1 MLNGVDLIL
10 GVDWMHEHDAV
21 LKVKHGVCTL
31 FGALGESGKPVNLF
45 ALQPK
50 HLPGFAAVAAMKE
63 QWESAVE
70 TKLLSPGQAVRQLR
84 KGCSSWLMLVKPGD
98 AGDQEGWH
106 RGSLAAAVAGCS
118 EQNTKAE
125 QDPWLVPQAVL
136 DGLLSEYA
144 DVFGDMPPGLPPDRP
159 VGHTIRTPPGA
170 EAPYKRMYK
179 LSPRVEVEVKKQV
192 AELLAKGLIEP
203 SSSPYGAPNL
213 FVQKKDGSL
222 RMCIDYRALNK
233 LTVRDR
239 YPLPRID
246 DLFDKLAG
254 KRVFSSLD
262 LQSGYHQIR
271 ITEEDVPNTAFLTPM
286 GQFQFKV
293 LCFGL
298 TNAPATFQRMMN
310 NVFKPLINECVLVYI
325 DDNLV
330 MSNTPEEHVQHLR
343 QVLQLMRE
351 NKFYAKLAKCEFNKT
366 QLAFLGHIVGS
377 KGIAVDPA
385 KVQVVKEWPTPRNL
399 KDLQALLGLANYF
412 RRFIPNFSSLAAP
425 LTNLTSKQVAAAY
438 DWEHFGGSEL
448 EAFDGLKE
456 ALCSAPVLAL
466 PDFSKPFVVCTDAS
480 LCVLPNPHRPGNI
493 STVGREFHIVSTYMR
508 RKTLGTIPE
517 LAVPAGAPPQ
527 QQQQLAAASTSR
539 KREAPTANKSRA
551 AKQDAMIV
559 IMTLSSRAEG
569 LIYAITTRRTAAR
582 LRESAELGSAGHL
595 GMTKTLEQ
603 VTRWFTWPGVSENVK
618 SYVRSWDSCQVNKS
632 SAKKPAGLLQPRP
645 IPERPWDSVSMDLIV
660 KLPASGPNKYDSI
673 LVFVDRL
680 TKMVHLVK
688 TWESMSATQYA
699 KLFLEHVFRLHGM
712 PRSVVSD
719 RGPQFHNKFW
729 AEVTKL
735 LQVQV
740 NLSSAYHPE
749 TDGQTERVNRVIEEM
764 LRHFI
769 RPDQRDWAE
778 YLPLVEFAINNAWQ
792 ESVRSTPFYLN
803 YGYHPRLAELLDL
816 PQKVPQA
823 HAFVKGMKTAV
834 EQARQCLAR
843 AQKRMKSYQD
853 KRRDVLFLPGDM
865 VLLSTQNMRG
875 KANQPGV
882 RKLKPRYVGP
892 FSVQYMVGKAAVK
905 LWLLDV
911 WSRLHNVFHVSLV
924 KPYRMDASEA
934 VPGLAG
940 PPPVQWLDGEPQ
952 YTVEKVV
959 GHRLE
964 PSKGKR
970 KGKCKKRRLEFL
982 VKWQGHGDEHNTWE
996 LSTQLVGCQELLARY
1011 LTEHNLSAE
1020 AEEAADGEC
1029 VQSALHVLCDDA
1041 ELSSDRALALVLR
1054 KLPSRAAAAFSDGYV
1069 KHSVIQEYQA
1079 RYEELDD
1086 ESALDS
1092 AQCIEMFLA
1101 IVRDD
1106 LADPVLLK
1114 QQVQGMRL
1122 GDTGDSGRTE
1132 APASLLAR
1140 MSPQLV
1146 RMTEQGHLSRLGAVN
1161 MFIIALQPH
1170 PRHVLHPQGQAFVQR
1185 SKAAFARLAMPHHSE
1200 DSVELA
1206 LGRAE
1211 TAATQV
1217 YNELVGMLQL
1227 DQAAGKPTVA
1237 IGVNTTDLLGQLK
1250 GGDASA
1256 VKAAQRLMK
1265 QLGNALH
1272 ASMPPPRPAQSQLQ
1286 WAAPSTAPTHVNASS
1301 PQPAEQALFEQFR
1314 LFMASRPPA
1323 AAPLRAHTAMQPRG
1337 GPPRSRLHCDHC
1349 DKDGHTEDRCYSKHP
1364 ELRPVHWGPPAPTHA
1379 LVAAEGMVED
1389 EGAAMHSFTSVPI
1402 TSPEHA
1408 LEAMRHALAAAADR
1422 PTSFTPG
1429 SASARSPPAAPQ
1441 PERVVL
1447 ADITNIVHALDQRV
1461 TGMQQSLLIVE
1472 AQVAQLRAQQPL
1484 AQGVVAAQSA
1494 QNSSASASLPPASYI
1509 RAGAPP
1515 PQALP
1520 FAANPS
1526 VHAGLSVLDRHG
1538 NPHAIPGVMIDSG
1551 SGAQLM
1557 TAGLAKQLQ
1566 LEVLPTQLRII
1577 QSGGTTF
1584 QTLGAVVVEVGL
1596 ALGTPHAARSRHRVH
1611 IVEEHSSLPYTL
1623 VIGTEVML
1631 RHGIQIDL
1639 PGRLLTYAPQLASHA
1654 HPQPRH
1660 ALPLHFEPPAEW
1672 SSATMLSQCSLADPS
1687 SLMQGSPL
1695 WACVASPVISGGA
1708 EGSSGHTSACYLGVP
1723 EGKPSA
1729 ASATSGCSHTP
1740 SVAED
1745 QPGVEI
1751 RGPPLAPRSKPGRG
1765 MDRQQLPTRTPKHQ
1779 PLGLGAA
1786 RRRDR
1791 KQRAKAPTP
1800 LLERWSTAGKGLLDA
1815 MRKGCTLRN
1824 ACAFLLILCALLPTM
1839 HACPPQQPQE
1849 VPALPCMFSCVT
1861 IAHTLPDGH
1870 QHLPPDA
1877 RFTKHPKGMLF
1888 GHHPDMTA
1896 AQHHQLQ
1903 AVIEVHDNAFSY
1915 SLSDLPGYHG
1925 PRPPLTIPLTTTEP
1939 VRSPPRRY
1947 SPIERQICSDKTA
1960 ELLAAG
1966 IISPVEGPCSYAAAP
1981 VLPAK
1986 KDVHGNWTDK
1996 RFAIDYRQLNAATR
2010 PDIYGLPRPDE
2021 LFIVQRMVR
2030 PINLDDPV
2038 VAAHDLLERS
2048 AVLSRET
2055 AAAMG
2060 NIRIAQHRDTL
2071 RYATTH
2077 SGSYKPAV
2085 RQLHPGSFVW
2095 TQRPQS
2101 NTLQLSARPEIYRVV
2116 SVGVNGVAKLQ
2127 GKCGRVMAENVC
2139 NLAPCHLPDIDP
2151 TIDHTLARPTADFP
2165 CSICK
2170 SPTDAERML
2179 LCDGCGKGFHTFCLT
2194 PKLTAVP
2201 EGSWLCAGCIGNGL
2215 TTQEVQRRTQDVA
2228 HQPQTSPLQ
2237 EAFTTKQGRDR
2248 AQAAQLLH
2256 GRVARQPGTSRW
2268 GVVRF
2273 KGQQC
2278 HPHYFAVDWA
2288 DGTITDKVSPTV
2300 LRNSRWLQPEG
2311 TVLPS
2316 LTLAPP
2322 VPGQRRSA
2330 RLGHGE
2336 NVGLAVAC
2344 ACPDSH
2350 GMALWA

>member
-1 MLNGVDLIL
+1 
-10 GVDWMHEHDAV
+10 
-21 LKVKHGVCTL
+21 
-31 FGALGESGKPVNLF
+31 
-45 ALQPK
+45 
-50 HLPGFAAVAAMKE
+50 
-63 QWESAVE
+63 
-70 TKLLSPGQAVRQLR
+70 
-84 KGCSSWLMLVKPGD
+84 
-98 AGDQEGWH
+98 
-106 RGSLAAAVAGCS
+106 
-118 EQNTKAE
+118 
-125 QDPWLVPQAVL
+125 
-136 DGLLSEYA
+136 
-144 DVFGDMPPGLPPDRP
+144 
-159 VGHTIRTPPGA
+159 
-170 EAPYKRMYK
+170 
-179 LSPRVEVEVKKQV
+179 
-192 AELLAKGLIEP
+192 
-203 SSSPYGAPNL
+203 
-213 FVQKKDGSL
+213 
-222 RMCIDYRALNK
+222 
-233 LTVRDR
+233 
-239 YPLPRID
+239 
-246 DLFDKLAG
+246 
-254 KRVFSSLD
+254 
-262 LQSGYHQIR
+262 
-271 ITEEDVPNTAFLTPM
+271 
-286 GQFQFKV
+286 
-293 LCFGL
+293 
-298 TNAPATFQRMMN
+298 
-310 NVFKPLINECVLVYI
+310 
-325 DDNLV
+325 
-330 MSNTPEEHVQHLR
+330 
-343 QVLQLMRE
+343 
-351 NKFYAKLAKCEFNKT
+351 
-366 QLAFLGHIVGS
+366 
-377 KGIAVDPA
+377 
-385 KVQVVKEWPTPRNL
+385 
-399 KDLQALLGLANYF
+399 
-412 RRFIPNFSSLAAP
+412 
-425 LTNLTSKQVAAAY
+425 
-438 DWEHFGGSEL
+438 
-448 EAFDGLKE
+448 
-456 ALCSAPVLAL
+456 
-466 PDFSKPFVVCTDAS
+466 
-480 LCVLPNPHRPGNI
+480 
-493 STVGREFHIVSTYMR
+493 
-508 RKTLGTIPE
+508 
-517 LAVPAGAPPQ
+517 
-527 QQQQLAAASTSR
+527 
-539 KREAPTANKSRA
+539 
-551 AKQDAMIV
+551 
-559 IMTLSSRAEG
+559 
-569 LIYAITTRRTAAR
+569 
-582 LRESAELGSAGHL
+582 
-595 GMTKTLEQ
+595 
-603 VTRWFTWPGVSENVK
+603 
-618 SYVRSWDSCQVNKS
+618 
-632 SAKKPAGLLQPRP
+632 
-645 IPERPWDSVSMDLIV
+645 
-660 KLPASGPNKYDSI
+660 
-673 LVFVDRL
+673 
-680 TKMVHLVK
+680 
-688 TWESMSATQYA
+688 
-699 KLFLEHVFRLHGM
+699 
-712 PRSVVSD
+712 
-719 RGPQFHNKFW
+719 
-729 AEVTKL
+729 
-735 LQVQV
+735 
-740 NLSSAYHPE
+740 
-749 TDGQTERVNRVIEEM
+749 
-764 LRHFI
+764 
-769 RPDQRDWAE
+769 
-778 YLPLVEFAINNAWQ
+778 
-792 ESVRSTPFYLN
+792 
-803 YGYHPRLAELLDL
+803 
-816 PQKVPQA
+816 
-823 HAFVKGMKTAV
+823 
-834 EQARQCLAR
+834 
-843 AQKRMKSYQD
+843 
-853 KRRDVLFLPGDM
+853 
-865 VLLSTQNMRG
+865 
-875 KANQPGV
+875 
-882 RKLKPRYVGP
+882 
-892 FSVQYMVGKAAVK
+892 
-905 LWLLDV
+905 
-911 WSRLHNVFHVSLV
+911 
-924 KPYRMDASEA
+924 
-934 VPGLAG
+934 
-940 PPPVQWLDGEPQ
+940 
-952 YTVEKVV
+952 
-959 GHRLE
+959 
-964 PSKGKR
+964 
-970 KGKCKKRRLEFL
+970 
-982 VKWQGHGDEHNTWE
+982 
-996 LSTQLVGCQELLARY
+996 
-1011 LTEHNLSAE
+1011 
-1020 AEEAADGEC
+1020 
-1029 VQSALHVLCDDA
+1029 
-1041 ELSSDRALALVLR
+1041 
-1054 KLPSRAAAAFSDGYV
+1054 
-1069 KHSVIQEYQA
+1069 
-1079 RYEELDD
+1079 
-1086 ESALDS
+1086 
-1092 AQCIEMFLA
+1092 
-1101 IVRDD
+1101 
-1106 LADPVLLK
+1106 
-1114 QQVQGMRL
+1114 
-1122 GDTGDSGRTE
+1122 
-1132 APASLLAR
+1132 
-1140 MSPQLV
+1140 
-1146 RMTEQGHLSRLGAVN
+1146 
-1161 MFIIALQPH
+1161 
-1170 PRHVLHPQGQAFVQR
+1170 
-1185 SKAAFARLAMPHHSE
+1185 
-1200 DSVELA
+1200 
-1206 LGRAE
+1206 
-1211 TAATQV
+1211 
-1217 YNELVGMLQL
+1217 
-1227 DQAAGKPTVA
+1227 
-1237 IGVNTTDLLGQLK
+1237 
-1250 GGDASA
+1250 
-1256 VKAAQRLMK
+1256 
-1265 QLGNALH
+1265 
-1272 ASMPPPRPAQSQLQ
+1272 
-1286 WAAPSTAPTHVNASS
+1286 
-1301 PQPAEQALFEQFR
+1301 
-1314 LFMASRPPA
+1314 
-1323 AAPLRAHTAMQPRG
+1323 
-1337 GPPRSRLHCDHC
+1337 
-1349 DKDGHTEDRCYSKHP
+1349 
-1364 ELRPVHWGPPAPTHA
+1364 
-1379 LVAAEGMVED
+1379 MVED

-1896 AQHHQLQ
+1896 AQHHQLE
-1903 AVIEVHDNAFSY
+1903 AVIEAHDNAFSY

-2021 LFIVQRMVR
+2021 LFSELGDSCYFSKLDMRSGFFQLHIAPADRIKTAFWCGNKLYYFNRMPFGLRNAPAEYQRVMDRCVADAGLIHCCKAYIDDLLVHSTTAEQHLIDVTAALRMLQATGLKAHPDKSVFGADVVEYLGHNVSSHGLSPTEAKVAAVTALPTPTCLHDLRQIMGFINYYRCYVPNFSAIAAPITHLTSKGAPWIWGEEHQQAFATLKAAICTPGLVLRRADHERPFVLHTDWSTAGCGAVLGQVDDVGMEYMVACVSRSNNKHERNYNSYQGEMLCAVWAIKTLRPYLHGASFRLVTDHQPLTWLMTNPNLTGHHARWALSLQDYTFTIEHRPGNKHQNADVLSRWPLPCSLDGTGAQLDPDPAAALACFPSPTPTANVVWACASYWPFDSDYATHPADLLWGNLGGDLDATRHPPAPPALPDPTAVLHSRIAAMCQLAAPTLATLPPAVTFAGMSVGQRDAHGVAQPVRLNTCCIAGTFCPAATHGVVLLELFGGLCAGLEMCLRNGMAVKQYYYCDTDPAAQRVAHHRVVTLSAQYPRLLPSSAYATTFTTLPADVRGITTAHLVHAGAKAARPWLVVAGWECQDLSPAGTQAGMYGSHSSTHLDCLRIIGALQQLQRTCPPAYILENAAVQFNFSSVNVRSQFQPLCEVLGEPLCFDAAAVGSYAHRLRNYWTNMCDPAAAAVVVAQATTDEVQVQDILDPGRTTPLTTTWPPPPAWQCEVAGQPLRVLPTLVATPHSYAYRGRGPGLILNPDGTRSEPSVPERERALGYGTGATAAPGVNLQQRFAILGRCMDAYAMQTLLAISLTLSRTHPSPSLASCACVPEGSAGPQWTSRPPHPVGCTASPAGLAAAVVAAVEEDTDVHAAIATLHFLRTRAHNPGQSATELRRVTRRAKAYRWDSNQLLRVMADGSTKVVPAPPARDQLVLAMHGSNGHFGVRRTTAILLHNHWWAGIHADVARVLRSCHVCDRARASFNLRAAQLSPLPVQGLFYRWGVDLAGPLPRTHRGHEYLMVCIEHLTKHVELVPIPDRLASTTAYHFHHQVLGRFGASAEVLTDGGREFQGEFADLLQRHLIDHRVTSPHHPQADGLAERAVQTFKDALRKHIAVSGDPAAWDEALPAIALGYRASPQEATKCSPYSLLYGRAPVLPPAVVQRMVR

-2330 RLGHGE
+2330 RLAAYQAFTDWFDE
-2336 NVGLAVAC
+2336 IFKNIVQTVA
-2344 ACPDSH
+2344 
-2350 GMALWA
+2350 L

>member
-1 MLNGVDLIL
+1 MSAMSVD
-10 GVDWMHEHDAV
+10 
-21 LKVKHGVCTL
+21 
-31 FGALGESGKPVNLF
+31 GASN
-45 ALQPK
+45 A
-50 HLPGFAAVAAMKE
+50 
-63 QWESAVE
+63 
-70 TKLLSPGQAVRQLR
+70 
-84 KGCSSWLMLVKPGD
+84 GD
-98 AGDQEGWH
+98 AG
-106 RGSLAAAVAGCS
+106 GSSGIPTYGSRFSSATS
-118 EQNTKAE
+118 
-125 QDPWLVPQAVL
+125 
-136 DGLLSEYA
+136 
-144 DVFGDMPPGLPPDRP
+144 FGVKHPLPSSGT
-159 VGHTIRTPPGA
+159 V
-170 EAPYKRMYK
+170 
-179 LSPRVEVEVKKQV
+179 LSPY
-192 AELLAKGLIEP
+192 EL
-203 SSSPYGAPNL
+203 
-213 FVQKKDGSL
+213 
-222 RMCIDYRALNK
+222 
-233 LTVRDR
+233 DR
-239 YPLPRID
+239 
-246 DLFDKLAG
+246 
-254 KRVFSSLD
+254 S
-262 LQSGYHQIR
+262 
-271 ITEEDVPNTAFLTPM
+271 
-286 GQFQFKV
+286 FQ
-293 LCFGL
+293 
-298 TNAPATFQRMMN
+298 
-310 NVFKPLINECVLVYI
+310 
-325 DDNLV
+325 
-330 MSNTPEEHVQHLR
+330 
-343 QVLQLMRE
+343 
-351 NKFYAKLAKCEFNKT
+351 
-366 QLAFLGHIVGS
+366 
-377 KGIAVDPA
+377 
-385 KVQVVKEWPTPRNL
+385 
-399 KDLQALLGLANYF
+399 
-412 RRFIPNFSSLAAP
+412 
-425 LTNLTSKQVAAAY
+425 
-438 DWEHFGGSEL
+438 
-448 EAFDGLKE
+448 
-456 ALCSAPVLAL
+456 
-466 PDFSKPFVVCTDAS
+466 
-480 LCVLPNPHRPGNI
+480 
-493 STVGREFHIVSTYMR
+493 
-508 RKTLGTIPE
+508 
-517 LAVPAGAPPQ
+517 
-527 QQQQLAAASTSR
+527 
-539 KREAPTANKSRA
+539 
-551 AKQDAMIV
+551 
-559 IMTLSSRAEG
+559 
-569 LIYAITTRRTAAR
+569 
-582 LRESAELGSAGHL
+582 
-595 GMTKTLEQ
+595 
-603 VTRWFTWPGVSENVK
+603 
-618 SYVRSWDSCQVNKS
+618 
-632 SAKKPAGLLQPRP
+632 
-645 IPERPWDSVSMDLIV
+645 
-660 KLPASGPNKYDSI
+660 
-673 LVFVDRL
+673 
-680 TKMVHLVK
+680 
-688 TWESMSATQYA
+688 
-699 KLFLEHVFRLHGM
+699 
-712 PRSVVSD
+712 
-719 RGPQFHNKFW
+719 
-729 AEVTKL
+729 
-735 LQVQV
+735 
-740 NLSSAYHPE
+740 
-749 TDGQTERVNRVIEEM
+749 
-764 LRHFI
+764 
-769 RPDQRDWAE
+769 
-778 YLPLVEFAINNAWQ
+778 
-792 ESVRSTPFYLN
+792 
-803 YGYHPRLAELLDL
+803 
-816 PQKVPQA
+816 
-823 HAFVKGMKTAV
+823 
-834 EQARQCLAR
+834 
-843 AQKRMKSYQD
+843 
-853 KRRDVLFLPGDM
+853 
-865 VLLSTQNMRG
+865 
-875 KANQPGV
+875 
-882 RKLKPRYVGP
+882 
-892 FSVQYMVGKAAVK
+892 
-905 LWLLDV
+905 
-911 WSRLHNVFHVSLV
+911 
-924 KPYRMDASEA
+924 
-934 VPGLAG
+934 
-940 PPPVQWLDGEPQ
+940 
-952 YTVEKVV
+952 
-959 GHRLE
+959 
-964 PSKGKR
+964 
-970 KGKCKKRRLEFL
+970 
-982 VKWQGHGDEHNTWE
+982 
-996 LSTQLVGCQELLARY
+996 
-1011 LTEHNLSAE
+1011 
-1020 AEEAADGEC
+1020 C

-1272 ASMPPPRPAQSQLQ
+1272 ASMPPPRPAPSQLQ
-1286 WAAPSTAPTHVNASS
+1286 WCENHQRWTGHSTAECHIGMQGQPRAAPSTAPTHVNAIS

-1314 LFMASRPPA
+1314 LFMATRPPA

-1408 LEAMRHALAAAADR
+1408 LEAIRHALAAAADR

-1447 ADITNIVHALDQRV
+1447 ADITSIVHALDQRV

-1494 QNSSASASLPPASYI
+1494 QNSSASASLPPASFI

-1695 WACVASPVISGGA
+1695 WACMASPVISGGA

-1815 MRKGCTLRN
+1815 ML
-1824 ACAFLLILCALLPTM
+1824 
-1839 HACPPQQPQE
+1839 
-1849 VPALPCMFSCVT
+1849 
-1861 IAHTLPDGH
+1861 
-1870 QHLPPDA
+1870 
-1877 RFTKHPKGMLF
+1877 
-1888 GHHPDMTA
+1888 
-1896 AQHHQLQ
+1896 
-1903 AVIEVHDNAFSY
+1903 
-1915 SLSDLPGYHG
+1915 
-1925 PRPPLTIPLTTTEP
+1925 
-1939 VRSPPRRY
+1939 
-1947 SPIERQICSDKTA
+1947 
-1960 ELLAAG
+1960 
-1966 IISPVEGPCSYAAAP
+1966 
-1981 VLPAK
+1981 
-1986 KDVHGNWTDK
+1986 
-1996 RFAIDYRQLNAATR
+1996 
-2010 PDIYGLPRPDE
+2010 
-2021 LFIVQRMVR
+2021 VQRMVR
-2030 PINLDDPV
+2030 PVNLDDPV

-2316 LTLAPP
+2316 LTLAPS

>member
-1 MLNGVDLIL
+1 
-10 GVDWMHEHDAV
+10 
-21 LKVKHGVCTL
+21 
-31 FGALGESGKPVNLF
+31 
-45 ALQPK
+45 
-50 HLPGFAAVAAMKE
+50 
-63 QWESAVE
+63 
-70 TKLLSPGQAVRQLR
+70 
-84 KGCSSWLMLVKPGD
+84 
-98 AGDQEGWH
+98 
-106 RGSLAAAVAGCS
+106 
-118 EQNTKAE
+118 
-125 QDPWLVPQAVL
+125 
-136 DGLLSEYA
+136 
-144 DVFGDMPPGLPPDRP
+144 
-159 VGHTIRTPPGA
+159 
-170 EAPYKRMYK
+170 
-179 LSPRVEVEVKKQV
+179 
-192 AELLAKGLIEP
+192 
-203 SSSPYGAPNL
+203 
-213 FVQKKDGSL
+213 
-222 RMCIDYRALNK
+222 
-233 LTVRDR
+233 
-239 YPLPRID
+239 
-246 DLFDKLAG
+246 
-254 KRVFSSLD
+254 
-262 LQSGYHQIR
+262 
-271 ITEEDVPNTAFLTPM
+271 
-286 GQFQFKV
+286 
-293 LCFGL
+293 
-298 TNAPATFQRMMN
+298 
-310 NVFKPLINECVLVYI
+310 
-325 DDNLV
+325 
-330 MSNTPEEHVQHLR
+330 
-343 QVLQLMRE
+343 
-351 NKFYAKLAKCEFNKT
+351 
-366 QLAFLGHIVGS
+366 
-377 KGIAVDPA
+377 
-385 KVQVVKEWPTPRNL
+385 
-399 KDLQALLGLANYF
+399 
-412 RRFIPNFSSLAAP
+412 
-425 LTNLTSKQVAAAY
+425 
-438 DWEHFGGSEL
+438 
-448 EAFDGLKE
+448 
-456 ALCSAPVLAL
+456 
-466 PDFSKPFVVCTDAS
+466 
-480 LCVLPNPHRPGNI
+480 
-493 STVGREFHIVSTYMR
+493 
-508 RKTLGTIPE
+508 
-517 LAVPAGAPPQ
+517 
-527 QQQQLAAASTSR
+527 
-539 KREAPTANKSRA
+539 
-551 AKQDAMIV
+551 
-559 IMTLSSRAEG
+559 
-569 LIYAITTRRTAAR
+569 
-582 LRESAELGSAGHL
+582 
-595 GMTKTLEQ
+595 
-603 VTRWFTWPGVSENVK
+603 
-618 SYVRSWDSCQVNKS
+618 
-632 SAKKPAGLLQPRP
+632 
-645 IPERPWDSVSMDLIV
+645 
-660 KLPASGPNKYDSI
+660 
-673 LVFVDRL
+673 
-680 TKMVHLVK
+680 
-688 TWESMSATQYA
+688 
-699 KLFLEHVFRLHGM
+699 
-712 PRSVVSD
+712 
-719 RGPQFHNKFW
+719 
-729 AEVTKL
+729 
-735 LQVQV
+735 
-740 NLSSAYHPE
+740 
-749 TDGQTERVNRVIEEM
+749 
-764 LRHFI
+764 
-769 RPDQRDWAE
+769 
-778 YLPLVEFAINNAWQ
+778 
-792 ESVRSTPFYLN
+792 
-803 YGYHPRLAELLDL
+803 
-816 PQKVPQA
+816 
-823 HAFVKGMKTAV
+823 
-834 EQARQCLAR
+834 
-843 AQKRMKSYQD
+843 
-853 KRRDVLFLPGDM
+853 
-865 VLLSTQNMRG
+865 
-875 KANQPGV
+875 
-882 RKLKPRYVGP
+882 
-892 FSVQYMVGKAAVK
+892 
-905 LWLLDV
+905 
-911 WSRLHNVFHVSLV
+911 
-924 KPYRMDASEA
+924 
-934 VPGLAG
+934 
-940 PPPVQWLDGEPQ
+940 
-952 YTVEKVV
+952 
-959 GHRLE
+959 
-964 PSKGKR
+964 
-970 KGKCKKRRLEFL
+970 
-982 VKWQGHGDEHNTWE
+982 
-996 LSTQLVGCQELLARY
+996 
-1011 LTEHNLSAE
+1011 
-1020 AEEAADGEC
+1020 
-1029 VQSALHVLCDDA
+1029 
-1041 ELSSDRALALVLR
+1041 
-1054 KLPSRAAAAFSDGYV
+1054 
-1069 KHSVIQEYQA
+1069 
-1079 RYEELDD
+1079 
-1086 ESALDS
+1086 
-1092 AQCIEMFLA
+1092 
-1101 IVRDD
+1101 
-1106 LADPVLLK
+1106 
-1114 QQVQGMRL
+1114 
-1122 GDTGDSGRTE
+1122 
-1132 APASLLAR
+1132 
-1140 MSPQLV
+1140 
-1146 RMTEQGHLSRLGAVN
+1146 
-1161 MFIIALQPH
+1161 
-1170 PRHVLHPQGQAFVQR
+1170 
-1185 SKAAFARLAMPHHSE
+1185 
-1200 DSVELA
+1200 
-1206 LGRAE
+1206 
-1211 TAATQV
+1211 
-1217 YNELVGMLQL
+1217 
-1227 DQAAGKPTVA
+1227 
-1237 IGVNTTDLLGQLK
+1237 
-1250 GGDASA
+1250 
-1256 VKAAQRLMK
+1256 
-1265 QLGNALH
+1265 
-1272 ASMPPPRPAQSQLQ
+1272 
-1286 WAAPSTAPTHVNASS
+1286 
-1301 PQPAEQALFEQFR
+1301 
-1314 LFMASRPPA
+1314 
-1323 AAPLRAHTAMQPRG
+1323 
-1337 GPPRSRLHCDHC
+1337 
-1349 DKDGHTEDRCYSKHP
+1349 
-1364 ELRPVHWGPPAPTHA
+1364 
-1379 LVAAEGMVED
+1379 
-1389 EGAAMHSFTSVPI
+1389 
-1402 TSPEHA
+1402 
-1408 LEAMRHALAAAADR
+1408 
-1422 PTSFTPG
+1422 
-1429 SASARSPPAAPQ
+1429 
-1441 PERVVL
+1441 
-1447 ADITNIVHALDQRV
+1447 
-1461 TGMQQSLLIVE
+1461 
-1472 AQVAQLRAQQPL
+1472 
-1484 AQGVVAAQSA
+1484 
-1494 QNSSASASLPPASYI
+1494 
-1509 RAGAPP
+1509 
-1515 PQALP
+1515 
-1520 FAANPS
+1520 
-1526 VHAGLSVLDRHG
+1526 
-1538 NPHAIPGVMIDSG
+1538 MIDSG

-1903 AVIEVHDNAFSY
+1903 AVIEAHDNAFSY

-2021 LFIVQRMVR
+2021 LFMWAIKTLRPYLHGASFRLVTDHQPLTWLMTNPNLTGHHARWALSLQDYTFTIEHRPGNKHQNADVLSRWPLPCSLDGTGAQLDPDPAAALACFPSPTPTANVVWACASYWPFDSDYATHPADLLWGNLGGDLDATRHPPAPPALPDPTAVLHSRIAAMCQLAAPTLATLPPAVTFAGMSVGQRDAHGVAQPVRLNTCCIAGTFCPAATHGVVLLELFGGLCAGLEMCLRNGMAVKQYYYCDTDPAAQRVAHHRVVTLSAQYPRLLPSSAYATTFTTLPADVRGITTAHLVHAGAKAARPWLVVAGWECQDLSPAGTQAGMYGSHSSTHLDCLRIIGALQQLQRTCPPAYILENAAVQFNFSSVNVRSQFQPLCEVLGEPLCFDAAAVGSYAHRLRNYWTNMCDPAAAAVVVAQATTDEVQVQDILDPGRTTPLTTTWPPPPAWQCEVAGQPLRVLPTLVATPHSYAYRGRGPGLILNPDGTRSEPSVPERERALGYGTGATAAPGVNLQQRFAILGRCMDAYAMQTLLAISLTLSRTHPSPSLASCACVPEGSAGPQWTSRPPHPVGCTASPAGLAAAVVAAVEEDTDVHADIATLHFLRTRAHNPGQSATELRRVTRRAKAYRWDSNQLLRVMADGSTKVVPAPPARDQLVLAMHGSNGHFGVRRTTAILLHNHWWAGIHADVARVLRSCHVCDRARASFNLRAAQLSPLPVQGLFYRWGVDLAGPLPRTHRGHEYLMVCIEHLTKHVELVPIPDRLASTTAYHFHHQVLGRFGASAEVLTDGGREFQGEFADLLQRHLIDHRVTSPHHPQADGLAERAVQTFKDALRKHIAVSGDPAAWDEALPAIALGYRASPQEATKCSPYSLLYGRAPVLPPAVVQRMVR

>member
-1 MLNGVDLIL
+1 M
-10 GVDWMHEHDAV
+10 
-21 LKVKHGVCTL
+21 TL
-31 FGALGESGKPVNLF
+31 FGI
-45 ALQPK
+45 
-50 HLPGFAAVAAMKE
+50 AV
-63 QWESAVE
+63 VC
-70 TKLLSPGQAVRQLR
+70 VRGR
-84 KGCSSWLMLVKPGD
+84 MLD
-98 AGDQEGWH
+98 
-106 RGSLAAAVAGCS
+106 
-118 EQNTKAE
+118 
-125 QDPWLVPQAVL
+125 
-136 DGLLSEYA
+136 
-144 DVFGDMPPGLPPDRP
+144 
-159 VGHTIRTPPGA
+159 
-170 EAPYKRMYK
+170 
-179 LSPRVEVEVKKQV
+179 
-192 AELLAKGLIEP
+192 
-203 SSSPYGAPNL
+203 
-213 FVQKKDGSL
+213 
-222 RMCIDYRALNK
+222 
-233 LTVRDR
+233 
-239 YPLPRID
+239 
-246 DLFDKLAG
+246 
-254 KRVFSSLD
+254 
-262 LQSGYHQIR
+262 
-271 ITEEDVPNTAFLTPM
+271 
-286 GQFQFKV
+286 
-293 LCFGL
+293 CFGG
-298 TNAPATFQRMMN
+298 
-310 NVFKPLINECVLVYI
+310 C
-325 DDNLV
+325 
-330 MSNTPEEHVQHLR
+330 
-343 QVLQLMRE
+343 
-351 NKFYAKLAKCEFNKT
+351 
-366 QLAFLGHIVGS
+366 
-377 KGIAVDPA
+377 DP
-385 KVQVVKEWPTPRNL
+385 
-399 KDLQALLGLANYF
+399 
-412 RRFIPNFSSLAAP
+412 
-425 LTNLTSKQVAAAY
+425 
-438 DWEHFGGSEL
+438 
-448 EAFDGLKE
+448 
-456 ALCSAPVLAL
+456 
-466 PDFSKPFVVCTDAS
+466 
-480 LCVLPNPHRPGNI
+480 
-493 STVGREFHIVSTYMR
+493 
-508 RKTLGTIPE
+508 
-517 LAVPAGAPPQ
+517 
-527 QQQQLAAASTSR
+527 
-539 KREAPTANKSRA
+539 
-551 AKQDAMIV
+551 
-559 IMTLSSRAEG
+559 
-569 LIYAITTRRTAAR
+569 
-582 LRESAELGSAGHL
+582 
-595 GMTKTLEQ
+595 
-603 VTRWFTWPGVSENVK
+603 
-618 SYVRSWDSCQVNKS
+618 
-632 SAKKPAGLLQPRP
+632 
-645 IPERPWDSVSMDLIV
+645 
-660 KLPASGPNKYDSI
+660 
-673 LVFVDRL
+673 
-680 TKMVHLVK
+680 
-688 TWESMSATQYA
+688 
-699 KLFLEHVFRLHGM
+699 
-712 PRSVVSD
+712 SD
-719 RGPQFHNKFW
+719 IQ
-729 AEVTKL
+729 
-735 LQVQV
+735 
-740 NLSSAYHPE
+740 
-749 TDGQTERVNRVIEEM
+749 
-764 LRHFI
+764 
-769 RPDQRDWAE
+769 
-778 YLPLVEFAINNAWQ
+778 
-792 ESVRSTPFYLN
+792 
-803 YGYHPRLAELLDL
+803 PRLA
-816 PQKVPQA
+816 
-823 HAFVKGMKTAV
+823 
-834 EQARQCLAR
+834 R
-843 AQKRMKSYQD
+843 
-853 KRRDVLFLPGDM
+853 
-865 VLLSTQNMRG
+865 
-875 KANQPGV
+875 
-882 RKLKPRYVGP
+882 
-892 FSVQYMVGKAAVK
+892 
-905 LWLLDV
+905 
-911 WSRLHNVFHVSLV
+911 
-924 KPYRMDASEA
+924 
-934 VPGLAG
+934 LAG
-940 PPPVQWLDGEPQ
+940 
-952 YTVEKVV
+952 
-959 GHRLE
+959 
-964 PSKGKR
+964 
-970 KGKCKKRRLEFL
+970 
-982 VKWQGHGDEHNTWE
+982 
-996 LSTQLVGCQELLARY
+996 
-1011 LTEHNLSAE
+1011 
-1020 AEEAADGEC
+1020 
-1029 VQSALHVLCDDA
+1029 
-1041 ELSSDRALALVLR
+1041 
-1054 KLPSRAAAAFSDGYV
+1054 
-1069 KHSVIQEYQA
+1069 EYQA

-1272 ASMPPPRPAQSQLQ
+1272 ASMPPPRPAPSQLQ
-1286 WAAPSTAPTHVNASS
+1286 WCENHQRWTGHSTAECHIGMQGQPRPAPSTAPTHVNASS

-1314 LFMASRPPA
+1314 LFMATRPPA

-1695 WACVASPVISGGA
+1695 WACMASPVISGGA

-1849 VPALPCMFSCVT
+1849 VPALPCLFSCVT

-1903 AVIEVHDNAFSY
+1903 AVIEAHDNAFSY
-1915 SLSDLPGYHG
+1915 SLSDLPGYHVL
-1925 PRPPLTIPLTTTEP
+1925 RVT
-1939 VRSPPRRY
+1939 SPHHPQADGLAERAVQTFKDALRKHIAVSGDPAAWDEALPAIALGYRVSPQEATKCSPY
-1947 SPIERQICSDKTA
+1947 S
-1960 ELLAAG
+1960 LLYG
-1966 IISPVEGPCSYAAAP
+1966 RAP
-1981 VLPAK
+1981 VLPPA
-1986 KDVHGNWTDK
+1986 V
-1996 RFAIDYRQLNAATR
+1996 
-2010 PDIYGLPRPDE
+2010 
-2021 LFIVQRMVR
+2021 VQRMVR
-2030 PINLDDPV
+2030 PVNLDDPV

-2139 NLAPCHLPDIDP
+2139 NLAPC
-2151 TIDHTLARPTADFP
+2151 
-2165 CSICK
+2165 
-2170 SPTDAERML
+2170 
-2179 LCDGCGKGFHTFCLT
+2179 
-2194 PKLTAVP
+2194 
-2201 EGSWLCAGCIGNGL
+2201 CIGNGL

-2288 DGTITDKVSPTV
+2288 DGTITDKAAVPLAVGPAAMPLAVGPAAVPLAVGQAAVPLAAGPAAVPLAVGQAAVPLAAGMAYATP
-2300 LRNSRWLQPEG
+2300 NIGPAH
-2311 TVLPS
+2311 
-2316 LTLAPP
+2316 TLAAPCKRTKANRANLARGHAAVAAATAAAAAAAASTATAATEAEGVRSAAALQECEAELQRCLQALQRSENEVQAVQVALHRSQAELAAMKQELSACQAERAATKQELAASQRILLNFIAYSTP
-2322 VPGQRRSA
+2322 VPTAGNAHGTAMATNKMFLCENFMQPSMQPDYFIVVWGQDPVGA
-2330 RLGHGE
+2330 RTLWCGARTLWCQDPVVWCQDPVVWGQDPVVPGPCGVGPGPCGARTLWCGAGTLWCQDPVVWGQDPVVPGPCGVGPGPCGVGPGPCGARTLWCGARTLWCQDPVVWGRDPCGARTPVVWGQDPVVPGPCGVGPGPCGARTLPVVGPGPCHVVPGPCGVGPGPCGARTLWCGAGTLWCQDPVVWGQDPVDPVVWGPGPLWCQDPVVWGQDPVDPVVWCQDPVVWGQDPVGVGPGPCGCQDPVVWGQDPVVPGPLWCGAGTLWCQDPVVWGQDPVVPRTLWTLWCQDPAVWGQDPVDPVVWGQDPVVRCQDPVVPGTLWTLWCQDPVVWGQDPVGQDPVDPCGVGARTLWCQDPVVWCQDPVVWGQDPVVPGPCGVGPGPCGARTLWCGAMTLWTLWCQDPVVWGRDPVVPGTLWCWGQDPVVPGPCGLGPGPCRTLWCQNPVVRNQDPVVWGQDPVVPGPCGVGPGPCGARTLWCGARTLWCQDPVGVQQDPVGPDPGVRCQDPVGQDPVVWCQDPVVWGQDPVVPEPCGE
-2336 NVGLAVAC
+2336 EPGPCGVVPGPCGEVPGPCGART
-2344 ACPDSH
+2344 
-2350 GMALWA
+2350 LW

>member
-1 MLNGVDLIL
+1 MSAMSVD
-10 GVDWMHEHDAV
+10 
-21 LKVKHGVCTL
+21 
-31 FGALGESGKPVNLF
+31 GASN
-45 ALQPK
+45 A
-50 HLPGFAAVAAMKE
+50 
-63 QWESAVE
+63 
-70 TKLLSPGQAVRQLR
+70 
-84 KGCSSWLMLVKPGD
+84 GD
-98 AGDQEGWH
+98 AG
-106 RGSLAAAVAGCS
+106 GSSGIPTYGSRFSSATS
-118 EQNTKAE
+118 
-125 QDPWLVPQAVL
+125 
-136 DGLLSEYA
+136 
-144 DVFGDMPPGLPPDRP
+144 FGVKHPLPSSGT
-159 VGHTIRTPPGA
+159 V
-170 EAPYKRMYK
+170 
-179 LSPRVEVEVKKQV
+179 LSPY
-192 AELLAKGLIEP
+192 EL
-203 SSSPYGAPNL
+203 
-213 FVQKKDGSL
+213 
-222 RMCIDYRALNK
+222 
-233 LTVRDR
+233 DR
-239 YPLPRID
+239 
-246 DLFDKLAG
+246 
-254 KRVFSSLD
+254 S
-262 LQSGYHQIR
+262 
-271 ITEEDVPNTAFLTPM
+271 
-286 GQFQFKV
+286 FQ
-293 LCFGL
+293 
-298 TNAPATFQRMMN
+298 
-310 NVFKPLINECVLVYI
+310 
-325 DDNLV
+325 
-330 MSNTPEEHVQHLR
+330 
-343 QVLQLMRE
+343 
-351 NKFYAKLAKCEFNKT
+351 
-366 QLAFLGHIVGS
+366 
-377 KGIAVDPA
+377 
-385 KVQVVKEWPTPRNL
+385 
-399 KDLQALLGLANYF
+399 
-412 RRFIPNFSSLAAP
+412 
-425 LTNLTSKQVAAAY
+425 
-438 DWEHFGGSEL
+438 
-448 EAFDGLKE
+448 
-456 ALCSAPVLAL
+456 
-466 PDFSKPFVVCTDAS
+466 
-480 LCVLPNPHRPGNI
+480 
-493 STVGREFHIVSTYMR
+493 
-508 RKTLGTIPE
+508 
-517 LAVPAGAPPQ
+517 
-527 QQQQLAAASTSR
+527 
-539 KREAPTANKSRA
+539 
-551 AKQDAMIV
+551 
-559 IMTLSSRAEG
+559 
-569 LIYAITTRRTAAR
+569 
-582 LRESAELGSAGHL
+582 
-595 GMTKTLEQ
+595 
-603 VTRWFTWPGVSENVK
+603 
-618 SYVRSWDSCQVNKS
+618 
-632 SAKKPAGLLQPRP
+632 
-645 IPERPWDSVSMDLIV
+645 
-660 KLPASGPNKYDSI
+660 
-673 LVFVDRL
+673 
-680 TKMVHLVK
+680 
-688 TWESMSATQYA
+688 
-699 KLFLEHVFRLHGM
+699 
-712 PRSVVSD
+712 
-719 RGPQFHNKFW
+719 
-729 AEVTKL
+729 
-735 LQVQV
+735 
-740 NLSSAYHPE
+740 
-749 TDGQTERVNRVIEEM
+749 
-764 LRHFI
+764 
-769 RPDQRDWAE
+769 
-778 YLPLVEFAINNAWQ
+778 
-792 ESVRSTPFYLN
+792 
-803 YGYHPRLAELLDL
+803 
-816 PQKVPQA
+816 
-823 HAFVKGMKTAV
+823 
-834 EQARQCLAR
+834 
-843 AQKRMKSYQD
+843 
-853 KRRDVLFLPGDM
+853 
-865 VLLSTQNMRG
+865 
-875 KANQPGV
+875 
-882 RKLKPRYVGP
+882 
-892 FSVQYMVGKAAVK
+892 
-905 LWLLDV
+905 
-911 WSRLHNVFHVSLV
+911 
-924 KPYRMDASEA
+924 
-934 VPGLAG
+934 
-940 PPPVQWLDGEPQ
+940 
-952 YTVEKVV
+952 
-959 GHRLE
+959 
-964 PSKGKR
+964 
-970 KGKCKKRRLEFL
+970 
-982 VKWQGHGDEHNTWE
+982 
-996 LSTQLVGCQELLARY
+996 
-1011 LTEHNLSAE
+1011 
-1020 AEEAADGEC
+1020 C

-1286 WAAPSTAPTHVNASS
+1286 WCENHQRWTGHSTAECHIGMQGQPRPAPSTAPTHVNASS

-1422 PTSFTPG
+1422 PTSFNPG

-1654 HPQPRH
+1654 HSQPRH

-1672 SSATMLSQCSLADPS
+1672 SSATMLSQCSVADLS

-1695 WACVASPVISGGA
+1695 WACMASPVISGGA

-1849 VPALPCMFSCVT
+1849 VPALPCLFSCVT

-1903 AVIEVHDNAFSY
+1903 AVIEAHDNAFSY

-2021 LFIVQRMVR
+2021 LFSELGDSCYFSKLDMRSGFFQLHIAPADRIKTAFWCGNKLYYFNRMPFGLRNAPAEYQRVMDRCVADAGL
-2030 PINLDDPV
+2030 IHCCKAYIDDLLVHSTTAEQHLIDVTAALRMLQATGLKAHPDKSV
-2038 VAAHDLLERS
+2038 FGADVVEYLGHNVSSHGLSPTEAKVAAVTALPTPTCLHDLRQIMGFINYYRCYVPNFSAIAAPITHLTSKGAPWVWGEEHQQAFATLKAAICTPGLVLRRADHERPFVLHTDWS
-2048 AVLSRET
+2048 TAGCGAVLGQVDDVGMEYMVACVSRSNNKHERNYSSYQGEMLCAVWAIKTLRPYLHGASFRLVTDHQPLTWLMTNPNLTGHHARWALSLQDYTFTIEHRPGNKHQNADVLSRWP
-2055 AAAMG
+2055 
-2060 NIRIAQHRDTL
+2060 L
-2071 RYATTH
+2071 
-2077 SGSYKPAV
+2077 
-2085 RQLHPGSFVW
+2085 PGS
-2095 TQRPQS
+2095 
-2101 NTLQLSARPEIYRVV
+2101 L
-2116 SVGVNGVAKLQ
+2116 
-2127 GKCGRVMAENVC
+2127 
-2139 NLAPCHLPDIDP
+2139 
-2151 TIDHTLARPTADFP
+2151 
-2165 CSICK
+2165 
-2170 SPTDAERML
+2170 
-2179 LCDGCGKGFHTFCLT
+2179 DGT
-2194 PKLTAVP
+2194 
-2201 EGSWLCAGCIGNGL
+2201 
-2215 TTQEVQRRTQDVA
+2215 
-2228 HQPQTSPLQ
+2228 
-2237 EAFTTKQGRDR
+2237 
-2248 AQAAQLLH
+2248 
-2256 GRVARQPGTSRW
+2256 GTSRW

-2273 KGQQC
+2273 KGQQY

-2316 LTLAPP
+2316 LTLASP